1 LIFNRSLL
9 NELTG
14 IIHKFEAFGILH
26 YQPARLLRSNNHT
39 FISIMV
45 ALIAGGIPIST
56 VSANQLDFFDPIFLL
71 TWCILGIVGS
81 FGTFLYFN
89 LKQKDIVATFVMG
102 YMLAVT
108 IRFVF
113 DVMVNNTAQS
123 NLSLALL
130 LAMAVGGFTGWSG
143 SQLWILLKKGNKPK
157 K

>member
-1 LIFNRSLL
+1 M
-9 NELTG
+9 
-14 IIHKFEAFGILH
+14 K
-26 YQPARLLRSNNHT
+26 SNNHT
-39 FISIMV
+39 FISILV
-45 ALIAGGIPIST
+45 ALISAGIPIST
-56 VSANQLDFFDPIFLL
+56 IPAHRLDFFDPLFLL
-71 TWCILGIVGS
+71 TWCSLGIVGA
-81 FGTFLYFN
+81 FGTYLYFN

-130 LAMAVGGFTGWSG
+130 LAMGVGGFTGWCG
-143 SQLWILLKKGNKPK
+143 SQIWIQLKKSNKPK

>member
-1 LIFNRSLL
+1 
-9 NELTG
+9 
-14 IIHKFEAFGILH
+14 
-26 YQPARLLRSNNHT
+26 
-39 FISIMV
+39 M
-45 ALIAGGIPIST
+45 
-56 VSANQLDFFDPIFLL
+56 

-130 LAMAVGGFTGWSG
+130 LAMAVGGFNGWAG
-143 SQLWILLKKGNKPK
+143 SQLWILMKKGNKPK